1 MSTMRE
7 LKGRIGSVQSSQKIT
22 GAMKMISSAKLRKAE
37 QALHGMAPYREQLQ
51 LTINNLLEADREYES
66 PLAQQRPVHRIA
78 LVLLA
83 SDEGL
88 CGAYNY
94 NLYKALLSRVS
105 ELENEFSGQLA
116 IDVYPVGKKVISA
129 VNRTEGVNM
138 CQRDYFHAKS
148 TPDELK
154 RFIGEMTASFL
165 GSEYDRVECIYTHY
179 KSVAS
184 QIVKTR
190 ILLPISIEDM
200 HSVEKPASRITPY
213 IYEPDRASIF
223 ETVLPLY
230 VNASFIEA
238 CLQSRTS
245 EQGAR
250 ILAMQTASDNA
261 GKLLDELRLEYNKL
275 RQQGI
280 TNELLD
286 IVGGSIR

>member
-7 LKGRIGSVQSSQKIT
+7 LKGRIGSVESSQKIT

-37 QALHGMAPYREQLQ
+37 QALRGMAPYREQLQ
-51 LTINNLLEADREYES
+51 LTINNLLEAEREYES
-66 PLAQQRPVHRIA
+66 PLTQERPVHRVA

-88 CGAYNY
+88 CGAYNS
-94 NLYKALLSRVS
+94 NLYKALLSRLS
-105 ELENEFSGQLA
+105 ELRATCSGQLA
-116 IDVYPVGKKVISA
+116 IDVYPVGKKVMSA
-129 VNRTEGVNM
+129 VEHTAGITVCRK
-138 CQRDYFHAKS
+138 DYFHAKS

-154 RFIGEMTASFL
+154 QLVGELTASFL
-165 GSEYDRVECIYTHY
+165 SGEYDRIECIYTHY
-179 KSVAS
+179 KSVAT
-184 QIVKTR
+184 QTVRTR
-190 ILLPISIEDM
+190 QLLPIR
-200 HSVEKPASRITPY
+200 VEEMQSAGKTAARVTPY
-213 IYEPDRASIF
+213 IYEPDGAAIF
-223 ETVLPLY
+223 ETVLPLF
-230 VNASFIEA
+230 VNASLIEA

-261 GKLLDELRLEYNKL
+261 GKLIDELRIEYNKL

-286 IVGGSIR
+286 IMGGSVR

>member
-1 MSTMRE
+1 M
-7 LKGRIGSVQSSQKIT
+7 
-22 GAMKMISSAKLRKAE
+22 
-37 QALHGMAPYREQLQ
+37 
-51 LTINNLLEADREYES
+51 
-66 PLAQQRPVHRIA
+66 
-78 LVLLA
+78 
-83 SDEGL
+83 
-88 CGAYNY
+88 
-94 NLYKALLSRVS
+94 
-105 ELENEFSGQLA
+105 
-116 IDVYPVGKKVISA
+116 
-129 VNRTEGVNM
+129 
-138 CQRDYFHAKS
+138 
-148 TPDELK
+148 K

>member
-1 MSTMRE
+1 
-7 LKGRIGSVQSSQKIT
+7 
-22 GAMKMISSAKLRKAE
+22 
-37 QALHGMAPYREQLQ
+37 
-51 LTINNLLEADREYES
+51 
-66 PLAQQRPVHRIA
+66 
-78 LVLLA
+78 
-83 SDEGL
+83 
-88 CGAYNY
+88 
-94 NLYKALLSRVS
+94 
-105 ELENEFSGQLA
+105 
-116 IDVYPVGKKVISA
+116 
-129 VNRTEGVNM
+129 M
-138 CQRDYFHAKS
+138 CRRDYFHAKS

-165 GSEYDRVECIYTHY
+165 GGEYDRVECIYTHY

-200 HSVEKPASRITPY
+200 QSSDKPASRITPY
-213 IYEPDRASIF
+213 IYEPDRAAIF

>member
-1 MSTMRE
+1 
-7 LKGRIGSVQSSQKIT
+7 
-22 GAMKMISSAKLRKAE
+22 
-37 QALHGMAPYREQLQ
+37 
-51 LTINNLLEADREYES
+51 
-66 PLAQQRPVHRIA
+66 
-78 LVLLA
+78 
-83 SDEGL
+83 
-88 CGAYNY
+88 
-94 NLYKALLSRVS
+94 
-105 ELENEFSGQLA
+105 
-116 IDVYPVGKKVISA
+116 
-129 VNRTEGVNM
+129 M

-213 IYEPDRASIF
+213 IYEPDRDLYF
-223 ETVLPLY
+223 RDGQLPLY
-230 VNASFIEA
+230 DQ
-238 CLQSRTS
+238 CLRLSRLVCK
-245 EQGAR
+245 AVHR
-250 ILAMQTASDNA
+250 NRVPVFLAMQTASDNA

>member
-7 LKGRIGSVQSSQKIT
+7 LKGRIGSVESSQKIT

-37 QALHGMAPYREQLQ
+37 QALRGMAPYREQLQ

-66 PLAQQRPVHRIA
+66 PLAQQRPVHRVA
-78 LVLLA
+78 LILLA

-88 CGAYNY
+88 CGAYNS
-94 NLYKALLSRVS
+94 NLYKALLSRLS
-105 ELENEFSGQLA
+105 ELHAAFPRQLA
-116 IDVYPVGKKVISA
+116 IDVYPAGKKVISA
-129 VNRTEGVNM
+129 VEHTVGITVCR
-138 CQRDYFHAKS
+138 RDYFQAKS

-154 RFIGEMTASFL
+154 RLVGELTASFL
-165 GSEYDRVECIYTHY
+165 AGEYDRVECIYTHY
-179 KSVAS
+179 KSVAT
-184 QIVKTR
+184 QTVRTR
-190 ILLPISIEDM
+190 QLLPVSIEDM
-200 HSVEKPASRITPY
+200 QSGRKRPSRVTPY
-213 IYEPDRASIF
+213 IYEPDCATIF
-223 ETVLPLY
+223 ETVMPLF
-230 VNASFIEA
+230 VNASLIEA

-261 GKLLDELRLEYNKL
+261 GKLLDELRIEYNKL

-286 IVGGSIR
+286 IMGGSVR